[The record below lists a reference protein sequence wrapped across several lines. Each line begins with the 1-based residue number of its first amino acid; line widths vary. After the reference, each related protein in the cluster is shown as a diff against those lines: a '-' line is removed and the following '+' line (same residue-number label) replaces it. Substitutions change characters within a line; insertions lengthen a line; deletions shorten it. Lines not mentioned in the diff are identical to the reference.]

1 MRVLMLVWT
10 DVATDNRVL
19 REAETLV
26 AAGHSVH
33 IVGRHVPEEF
43 QPGPGITVSSAGG
56 SSALKRAAGDRTSRP
71 LPAPARAAR
80 WVLLP
85 THVASA
91 HRAWVQRAR
100 ADAAGR
106 TFDVVHAHDFTALP
120 LGAELARERGVPL
133 VYDTHEYWYGRPAS
147 GRPTPLV
154 RRRERIEEARLGSTA
169 AAVITVGQ
177 GIADQLNALHGWR
190 DVTVVRNTFPP
201 DPGDPALRTPALPD
215 RPTGAVYA
223 GRIDPDR
230 DLETV
235 VAAAVELAPLTIT
248 LVGPVDQTYL
258 AQLDAGPTQVLP
270 AVGVAEVDRLLR
282 GAGLALVT
290 LTGRGDNHRLAQP
303 NKLFHAIRAGVPV
316 VAADI
321 EQLAQV
327 VRQYGI
333 GTLYRPGDA
342 QSLAGA
348 VREAV
353 RRYPELLEAVGAAAD
368 ELSWTRDGAALV
380 GVYTRLAEGVG
391 A

>member
-33 IVGRHVPEEF
+33 IIGRHVPEEF
-43 QPGPGITVSSAGG
+43 RPAPGITVSSAGG

-71 LPAPARAAR
+71 LPAPARVAR
-80 WVLLP
+80 WVLMP

-91 HRAWVQRAR
+91 HRAWVQRGR

-106 TFDVVHAHDFTALP
+106 EFDVVHAHDFTALP
-120 LGAELARERGVPL
+120 LGAELARGRGVPL
-133 VYDTHEYWYGRPAS
+133 VYDTHEYWYGRPWS

-154 RRRERIEEARLGSTA
+154 RRRERVEEARLGSTA

-177 GIADQLNALHGWR
+177 GIADQLNTLHGWR

-201 DPGDPALRTPALPD
+201 TDPALRTPALPE
-215 RPTGAVYA
+215 RPAGAVYA
-223 GRIDPDR
+223 GRIAPLR
-230 DLETV
+230 DLETL
-235 VAAAVELAPLTIT
+235 VAAAAELAPLQIT
-248 LVGPVDQTYL
+248 LVGPADDTYL
-258 AQLDAGPTQVLP
+258 AQLDPGPTQVLP
-270 AVGVAEVDRLLR
+270 AVSVAEVDRLLR
-282 GAGLALVT
+282 TAGLALVT
-290 LTGRGDNHRLAQP
+290 LADRGDNHRLAQP

-342 QSLAGA
+342 RSLAGA

>member
-120 LGAELARERGVPL
+120 LGVELARERGVPL

-154 RRRERIEEARLGSTA
+154 RRRERTEEARLGSTA

-177 GIADQLNALHGWR
+177 GIADQLEQLHGWR

-201 DPGDPALRTPALPD
+201 TDPALRTPDLPE

-223 GRIDPDR
+223 GRIAPLR
-230 DLETV
+230 DLETL
-235 VAAAVELAPLTIT
+235 VAAAAELAPLQIT
-248 LVGPVDQTYL
+248 LVGPADDTYR
-258 AQLDAGPTQVLP
+258 AQLDPGTTRVLP
-270 AVGVAEVDRLLR
+270 AVSVAEVDRLLR
-282 GAGLALVT
+282 TAGLALVT
-290 LTGRGDNHRLAQP
+290 LADRGDNHRLAQP

-368 ELSWTRDGAALV
+368 DLSWTRDGAALV

>member
-1 MRVLMLVWT
+1 MHVLMLVWT

-26 AAGHSVH
+26 AAGHAVH
-33 IVGRHVPEEF
+33 IIGRHVPPEF
-43 QPGPGITVSSAGG
+43 EPPAGVTVSSAGG

-80 WVLLP
+80 GRLLP

-91 HRAWVQRAR
+91 HRAWVERAR
-100 ADAAGR
+100 RDAVGR
-106 TFDVVHAHDFTALP
+106 SFDVVHAHDFTALP
-120 LGAELARERGVPL
+120 LGAELAQQRGVPL
-133 VYDTHEYWYGRPAS
+133 VYDTHEYWYGRPWS

-154 RRRERIEEARLGSTA
+154 RRREREQEARLGSRA

-177 GIADQLNALHGWR
+177 GVADQLRALHGWR
-190 DVTVVRNTFPP
+190 QVTVVRNTFPP
-201 DPGDPALRTPALPD
+201 GDPAQRTPALPE
-215 RPTGAVYA
+215 RPVGAVYA

-235 VAAAVELAPLTIT
+235 ITAAADLAPLQVT
-248 LVGPVDQTYL
+248 LVGPVDPTYL
-258 AQLDAGPTQVLP
+258 AQLDVGPATVLP
-270 AVGVAEVDRLLR
+270 AVDVVEVDRLLR

-303 NKLFHAIRAGVPV
+303 NKLFHAVRAGVPV

-327 VRQYGI
+327 VRRYGI

-342 QSLAGA
+342 RSLADA
-348 VREAV
+348 VRDAV
-353 RRYPELLEAVGAAAD
+353 RRYPELLAAVDAAAED
-368 ELSWTRDGAALV
+368 LSWTRDGAALV
-380 GVYTRLAEGVG
+380 GVYTQLAGGVS